1 MCGCVGVRVW
11 VCGCKSESESVR
23 VSVRVLVCVCVCVC
37 SHTMSVFI
45 LLNVN
50 NDKTVAN
57 VVQEQ
62 NVYSISCIFHS
73 LHSSFI
79 TTSFNVVVT

>member
-1 MCGCVGVRVW
+1 MCVYTHN
-11 VCGCKSESESVR
+11 E
-23 VSVRVLVCVCVCVC
+23 
-37 SHTMSVFI
+37 SVFI

-73 LHSSFI
+73 LHSSST